1 MSHRPLAQEHREP
14 PPPKRRQ
21 KTCQAPHS
29 VQKPS
34 MSRHPDKIKNPAK
47 MHLSYAPFAILN
59 VVELNRE
66 DPATTPGLS
75 PLRTLP
81 EYGVGGPRFAS
92 PNLVN
97 SGGTP
102 LVLTICICNQTQGHP
117 WEKFDAAPLS
127 FVLLVSCQLKAH
139 S

>member
-1 MSHRPLAQEHREP
+1 
-14 PPPKRRQ
+14 
-21 KTCQAPHS
+21 
-29 VQKPS
+29 

-117 WEKFDAAPLS
+117 WEKFGSGLLKVAHYQKFDAALLS